1 MVIIKWFPMFLE
13 EITNYMNNNIMIEEL
28 EEKIATMLY
37 AFRVEYAVYRL
48 IKSIS
53 VQCLVPLF
61 GTLVCG
67 LNRADYKLVD
77 DSVKQAYPDWRVVY
91 ITTFDSMLEKKD
103 EVLWA
108 LMRGGYMKWIR
119 MNYPTAFTQL
129 VVMQGFGNK
138 IINQRLKI
146 WDGRSKYKFLIEDNE
161 DAKKYPATYV
171 LATDPG
177 FFDHMPE
184 QGG

>member
-1 MVIIKWFPMFLE
+1 
-13 EITNYMNNNIMIEEL
+13 MIEEL
-28 EEKIATMLY
+28 EERIAAMLY
-37 AFRVEYAVYRL
+37 AFRVEHTIDRL

-61 GTLVCG
+61 GTVICG

-77 DSVKQAYPDWRVVY
+77 DSVKQSYPDWRVVY
-91 ITTFDSMLEKKD
+91 VTSFDNILEKKD

-108 LMRGGYMKWIR
+108 LMCGGYMKWIR
-119 MNYPTAFTQL
+119 MNYPVAFTQL
-129 VVMQGFGNK
+129 VIMQGFGNK
-138 IINQRLKI
+138 IIDQRLKI
-146 WDGRSKYKFLIEDNE
+146 WDDKSKHRFLIEDNE
-161 DAKKYPATYV
+161 DAKKHPATYV

-177 FFDHMPE
+177 FFDYMPE